1 MHNIN
6 DSTYQKSNTL
16 WNFFVKPIFQKNFI
30 SIIGN
35 YELCEFSHYEYHLF
49 SNQLLN
55 CFPFTLLYI
64 CIEVKLEAIGK
75 IMLTVKISTKNCC
88 FFTINMQSQTHHMV
102 YIRNAKC
109 LLFITEGSTSPVS
122 KDWLSFI
129 FP

>member
-1 MHNIN
+1 MNYASLVIMNIICFRI
-6 DSTYQKSNTL
+6 SFWTASLSHFYTYV
-16 WNFFVKPIFQKNFI
+16 F
-30 SIIGN
+30 
-35 YELCEFSHYEYHLF
+35 
-49 SNQLLN
+49 
-55 CFPFTLLYI
+55 
-64 CIEVKLEAIGK
+64 EVKLEAIWK
-75 IMLTVKISTKNCC
+75 IMLTVKISTQLF